1 MHRAVQ
7 SRGHYTDQA
16 STLQRCFEIPKILLF
31 ISPPVQSICCFKPTK
46 KTDFEHL
53 WTAASKGWTLLVVH
67 CKCVTGWVCSCH
79 RIDLWLSQHWA
90 HIFLVS
96 SSTFRCCTVSDPISW
111 NHSDYIRNNATVY
124 WYGPPASQPP
134 KSSLTATTSRTTN
147 WAVRYPPNAL
157 CSHMGMNMEWL
168 VEVVALHAAYVSDR
182 ELQPRPVDY
191 KDDRATDKS
200 SLLLPSQDIYDSN
213 LHCGP
218 GDVIYSLRT
227 DAATV
232 VGYYHYTK

>member
-124 WYGPPASQPP
+124 WYGPPASQP
-134 KSSLTATTSRTTN
+134 ATKI
-147 WAVRYPPNAL
+147 
-157 CSHMGMNMEWL
+157 
-168 VEVVALHAAYVSDR
+168 VVDGHHEQDDKLGRKVSTECMYV
-182 ELQPRPVDY
+182 V
-191 KDDRATDKS
+191 TWVW
-200 SLLLPSQDIYDSN
+200 IWN
-213 LHCGP
+213 G
-218 GDVIYSLRT
+218 
-227 DAATV
+227 
-232 VGYYHYTK
+232 